1 MKIHVPSFVQNALQ
15 IMREAG
21 FEGYVVG
28 GCVRD
33 SLLQITPKDWDIATN
48 AMPDEI
54 VRVFAGRVQTIF
66 QKNRRFGTV
75 GILFAPNASVEI
87 TTYRSESGYADCR
100 HPDSVRFVQ
109 TIREDLSRR
118 DFTINALAYDPFADS
133 LLDIFHGIEHL
144 GARQIVCVGEPS
156 ARFGED
162 ALRILRAVRFCATK
176 GFCLESR
183 THAALLESL
192 SLLAHISSERKRDEL
207 NAMLLGDSAAW
218 VLRDFLP
225 VLRAVLGENWHE
237 PCWNHFAALPRVLDT
252 NLVLESRLATLLL
265 DSPNPLA
272 ILQSL
277 RYNSAQSKRIAQA
290 IAHYPLQS
298 AIPNLQKALFMLGKD
313 TVQLLAILCAARG
326 DMQILPNLEHAMQ
339 GCYNLA
345 MLNLKGDDVLAAGI
359 ARQQIGSILRALLF
373 DVIEG
378 KIANER
384 GKLLCALRDK
394 MCYNT

>member
-1 MKIHVPSFVQNALQ
+1 MQNALQ
-15 IMREAG
+15 ILREAG
-21 FEGYVVG
+21 FEGYAVG

-33 SLLQITPKDWDIATN
+33 SMLNITPKDWDIATN

-54 VRVFAGRVQTIF
+54 THVFAGRVQTIF
-66 QKNRRFGTV
+66 QKNRRFGTIS
-75 GILFAPNASVEI
+75 ILFASNASVEI
-87 TTYRSESGYADCR
+87 TTYRSESDYADCR
-100 HPDSVRFVQ
+100 HPNSVRFVQ
-109 TIREDLSRR
+109 DIREDLKRR
-118 DFTINALAYDPFADS
+118 DFTINALAYEPFS
-133 LLDIFHGIEHL
+133 ETLLDYFCGIEHL

-176 GFCLESR
+176 GFCLETR
-183 THAALLESL
+183 THTALLESL
-192 SLLAHISSERKRDEL
+192 PLLVHISSERKREEL
-207 NAMLLGDSAAW
+207 NAMLLGDFAAH
-218 VLRDFLP
+218 VLRDFSP
-225 VLRAVLGENWHE
+225 VLRVVLGENWHE
-237 PCWNHFAALPRVLDT
+237 PCWNHFAALPRVLDA

-265 DSPNPLA
+265 TSSNPLA
-272 ILQSL
+272 ILQNL
-277 RYNSAQSKRIAQA
+277 RYNSAQSKKIAQA

-298 AIPNLQKALFMLGKD
+298 SIPNLQKALFALGKD
-313 TVQLLAILCAARG
+313 TVRLLAILCAARG
-326 DMQILPNLEHAMQ
+326 DMQILLNLEHAMQ

-384 GKLLCALRDK
+384 GELLCALWDK

>member
-1 MKIHVPSFVQNALQ
+1 MRIPIPQFAQDALRLL
-15 IMREAG
+15 RESG
-21 FEGYVVG
+21 FESYIVG

-33 SLLQITPKDWDIATN
+33 SLLEITPKDWDIATN
-48 AMPDEI
+48 ATPPEI
-54 VRVFAGRVQTIF
+54 ARVFAAHRIF
-66 QKNRRFGTV
+66 AKNRRFGTV
-75 GILFAPNASVEI
+75 SVLFAPSEHVEI
-87 TTYRSESGYADCR
+87 TTYRSESGYTNCR

-109 TIREDLSRR
+109 DIREDLKRR
-118 DFTINALAYDPFADS
+118 DFTINALAYEPFS
-133 LLDIFHGIEHL
+133 ETLLDYFCGIEHL
-144 GARQIVCVGEPS
+144 GARQIVCVGESS

-176 GFCLESR
+176 GFCLETR

-192 SLLAHISSERKRDEL
+192 PLLVHISSERKREEL
-207 NAMLLGDSAAW
+207 NAILLGDFAVC

-225 VLRAVLGENWHE
+225 VLRTVLGENWHE

-252 NLVLESRLATLLL
+252 NLALESRLATLLL

-326 DMQILPNLEHAMQ
+326 DMQILPNLEYAMQ

-384 GKLLCALRDK
+384 GELLCALRDK

>member
-1 MKIHVPSFVQNALQ
+1 MQNALQ
-15 IMREAG
+15 ILREAG

-54 VRVFAGRVQTIF
+54 VHVFAGRVQTIF

-183 THAALLESL
+183 THTALLESL
-192 SLLAHISSERKRDEL
+192 PLLAHISSERKREEL

-237 PCWNHFAALPRVLDT
+237 PCWNPFAALPRVLNT

-384 GKLLCALRDK
+384 GELLCALQDK